1 MAGAYSAFANDGQMY
16 SPHLITKIVDSTGA
30 VIVDNTDK
38 KPKQVISK
46 ETAEQMT
53 SMLLGTFSNGTAVAA
68 NPAGY
73 TVAGKTGTTE
83 TNFDAT
89 KANDQWIVG
98 YTPDVVIST
107 WMGYEE
113 SSELHY
119 LEGTSGNVV
128 GRVFK
133 SAAEGILPYTSNTS
147 FSVADAYATGGE
159 VVPADQVDNPSE
171 AEDNAEKWKENLDQ
185 YGEKAKEGLK
195 NFGDFVKD
203 GVQGIGDAAKDLW
216 RKYQSE

>member
-1 MAGAYSAFANDGQMY
+1 MY
-16 SPHLITKIVDSTGA
+16 TPHLITKIVDSTGA
-30 VIVDNTDK
+30 VIVDNTSK
-38 KPKQVISK
+38 KPKQVISE
-46 ETAEQMT
+46 ETADQMT

-83 TNFDAT
+83 TNFDST

-113 SSELHY
+113 SSEIHY

-133 SAAEGILPYTSNTS
+133 SAAEGILPYTDKSS
-147 FSVADAYATGGE
+147 FSVADAYATGGQ
-159 VVPADQVDNPSE
+159 VVAADQVNNDTQSNGETSQWQDNL
-171 AEDNAEKWKENLDQ
+171 NQ
-185 YGEKAKEGLK
+185 YGEQAKDGLK
-195 NFGDFVKD
+195 KFGDLVKD
-203 GVQGIGDAAKDLW
+203 GVKGVGEAAKDLW
-216 RKYQSE
+216 RKYQGE